1 MGSGGTA
8 RRHIKPPLPFGSLL
22 RLLSLAPS
30 SNLILLATHALRIHR
45 RGIAATLKACFRIPF
60 CRRRFDNTLLGQPA
74 AAPSFH
80 LLPIRLWLSLGAHL
94 HTPTVGP
101 HSILFLLKEL
111 AIAVA
116 EAKMLHSFPPS
127 VHPDPFH
134 CSSSSPDR
142 LVLASY
148 VATRPNPYT
157 VKSQNTQYYTSLRST
172 AQSSSL
178 SPRRASPGVANAIT
192 TSSAQVDSIDRAHSS
207 LQAAARTPRCYSKPH
222 GFSHSLYPQLTM
234 VKSKKRPV
242 KGLVVREEQT
252 VAKRTSTIKL
262 SPAAVNKRNG
272 HVAEAAKHRARTADA
287 AVQSSPTLDP
297 MLLET
302 EPLRPE
308 IGSPLSSP
316 SPSPATQ
323 SRTRAAARMQVPRIT
338 IRSPTPELDPEHQ
351 RLLGAESSGSAATNV
366 EAPEMPLYS
375 KSLLVGLQADMG
387 RVEDDI
393 DAILS
398 KYLEPRQSVR
408 SISIEFLRSLTS
420 SVCRLHSYVEEAHSA
435 LGFAKLRAISSHLFR
450 HAVTGFIHL
459 LEDPIAPYETA
470 ANLALV
476 SAKIVHDFDKATELC
491 CRLLGVPSQGK
502 EKINHGKLFANV
514 LMGEL
519 DIVLEKG
526 EAMVDGDNKL
536 ALPGT
541 GALVFDAPSCDKDGQ
556 EACSFAGGSAWK
568 GRASLRKQWAQEGE
582 ERNQFAAMDVVR
594 FVGELGVQ
602 EVATVGVVARWLDRF
617 LTRTAYIDIPSA
629 WEIEC
634 ACALLITVGATLDR
648 RAYPNARSR
657 SSGEREESNA
667 LQLQD
672 AVASSPTTEDTV
684 QGDPAAIETMQRTMH
699 RIDFLVTHAEISPA
713 AREWLIEVERLRKR
727 GWRRDDDVHLPDMS
741 LFSN

>member
-1 MGSGGTA
+1 
-8 RRHIKPPLPFGSLL
+8 
-22 RLLSLAPS
+22 
-30 SNLILLATHALRIHR
+30 
-45 RGIAATLKACFRIPF
+45 
-60 CRRRFDNTLLGQPA
+60 
-74 AAPSFH
+74 
-80 LLPIRLWLSLGAHL
+80 
-94 HTPTVGP
+94 
-101 HSILFLLKEL
+101 
-111 AIAVA
+111 
-116 EAKMLHSFPPS
+116 MLHSFPPS
-127 VHPDPFH
+127 FHQDPFH
-134 CSSSSPDR
+134 CSSSPDR
-142 LVLASY
+142 LSLASY

-172 AQSSSL
+172 AQPLSL
-178 SPRRASPGVANAIT
+178 SPRRASLGAANASS
-192 TSSAQVDSIDRAHSS
+192 TSSPQLDAIDRAHSS
-207 LQAAARTPRCYSKPH
+207 FQAAARTPRCYSKPH
-222 GFSHSLYPQLTM
+222 GLSPTLCPQLTM

-242 KGLVVREEQT
+242 KGLVVREEQMA
-252 VAKRTSTIKL
+252 AKRTSTAKL
-262 SPAAVNKRNG
+262 SPAAINKRQQ
-272 HVAEAAKHRARTADA
+272 HVVEAAKHRARSTDA

-302 EPLRPE
+302 DPFRPE
-308 IGSPLSSP
+308 MHSPLSSP
-316 SPSPATQ
+316 SPSPAAQ
-323 SRTRAAARMQVPRIT
+323 SRSRATARMSVPRIT

-351 RLLGAESSGSAATNV
+351 RLLQAESSSTVTSV
-366 EAPEMPLYS
+366 EAPETPLYS
-375 KSLLVGLQADMG
+375 KSLLDGLRADVS

-420 SVCRLHSYVEEAHSA
+420 SVCRLHSYVEDAHSP

-450 HAVTGFIHL
+450 HAVTGFLHL

-491 CRLLGVPSQGK
+491 CRLLDVPSQGK

-514 LMGEL
+514 LNGEL
-519 DIVLEKG
+519 DIVLDRG
-526 EAMVDGDNKL
+526 EAAIDGHNKL

-541 GALVFDAPSCDKDGQ
+541 GALFFDAPSCGKDGL
-556 EACSFAGGSAWK
+556 EAGSFAGGSAWK

-602 EVATVGVVARWLDRF
+602 EVVTVSVVARWLDRF

-648 RAYPNARSR
+648 RAYPSSRSR
-657 SSGEREESNA
+657 NAGKREGSNA

-672 AVASSPTTEDTV
+672 AVASSPTTENPV
-684 QGDPAAIETMQRTMH
+684 QGDKAAIETMQKTMD
-699 RIDFLVTHAEISPA
+699 RIDFLVTHADISPA
-713 AREWLIEVERLRKR
+713 AREWLIEVERLRER
-727 GWRRDDDVHLPDMS
+727 GWSRDDDDHLPDMS
-741 LFSN
+741 FFSN